1 MSDSTKSG
9 LTRRGLL
16 GGLGAGAGVMSL
28 AALTPVQAAL
38 LPEPKTSE
46 VYDVVVIGS
55 GLAGC
60 VAALEAA
67 QSGARVIVL
76 EKAPQSRM
84 GGNSF
89 LAGGYFALPN
99 DDSATAR
106 AGFVEDFEAFCLGR
120 GNVEIF
126 RLMAENASKDVEW
139 LRGHG
144 VDILPPT
151 TSPTTR
157 VSTAIAGPAPFAGM
171 PGLFRVMRDRIPAL
185 GGRLAFDTKARQLIL
200 DDSGTVVGVRAIGPD
215 GAVDFKA
222 SRGVIIAAGGYAGN
236 TAMLE
241 AYADPNAGAMMVR
254 GIPHATGDG
263 LLMAQAAGAGL
274 RGMGG
279 LMSLHIAAVD
289 AVETAAGQ
297 PAFAVPYAISINNEG
312 KRFID
317 ESLGYVAHGK
327 AVINQPGQ
335 LTNLILDQA
344 LREVPAVEGVF
355 RTFDRLGL
363 TVHQANTIEELASL
377 IGVPTAQMAETV
389 AGFNAAISGEAA
401 PEATPPKRRLARPIV
416 TPPFYAFSPLAP
428 GITLTFGGA
437 MIDADARVLEPDG
450 RIISGLFAA
459 GEGAGGVFFHDYIG
473 GGSMTNCLVMG
484 RIAGRQAAA
493 ASVAK

>member
-1 MSDSTKSG
+1 MTNGTNSG

-16 GGLGAGAGVMSL
+16 GGLGVGAGIMGL
-28 AALTPVQAAL
+28 AALTPAQAAL
-38 LPEPKTSE
+38 LPEPETSE
-46 VYDVVVIGS
+46 SFDVVVIGS

-60 VAALEAA
+60 AAALAA
-67 QSGARVIVL
+67 AENGASVIVL
-76 EKAPQSRM
+76 EKAAQSRM

-89 LAGGYFALPN
+89 LAGGYFALPD
-99 DDSATAR
+99 DDSAAAR

-120 GNVEIF
+120 GNTEIF
-126 RLMAENASKDVEW
+126 ELMAANALEDVEW

-144 VDILPPT
+144 VDILPPN

-171 PGLFRVMRDRIPAL
+171 PGLFRVMRDRIPAR
-185 GGRLAFDTKARQLIL
+185 GGRLVFDTKARQLIL
-200 DDSGTVVGVRAIGPD
+200 DGSGAVVGVRATGPA
-215 GAVDFKA
+215 GVVDYRA
-222 SRGVIIAAGGYAGN
+222 SQGVVIAAGGYAGN

-263 LLMAQAAGAGL
+263 LLMAQAVGAGL

-297 PAFAVPYAISINNEG
+297 PAFAVPYAISINSEG
-312 KRFID
+312 NRFID

-327 AVINQPGQ
+327 AVLNQPGQ
-335 LTNLILDQA
+335 TTNLILDQA
-344 LREVPAVEGVF
+344 LREVAAVEGVF
-355 RTFDRLGL
+355 GTFARLGI
-363 TVHQANTIEELASL
+363 TVHQADTIEELAGM
-377 IGVPTAQMAETV
+377 IGVPAAQMAETV
-389 AGFNAAISGEAA
+389 AAFNAAIADGKAL
-401 PEATPPKRRLARPIV
+401 EATPPKQALARPIE

-428 GITLTFGGA
+428 GITLTFGGI
-437 MIDADARVLEPDG
+437 MVDTEARALEPDG
-450 RIISGLFAA
+450 RVVPGLFAA

-484 RIAGRQAAA
+484 RIAGRHAAA
-493 ASVAK
+493 AQRA

>member
-1 MSDSTKSG
+1 MSSSTKSG

-16 GGLGAGAGVMSL
+16 GGLGAGAGVVSL

-38 LPEPKTSE
+38 LPEPETSE
-46 VYDVVVIGS
+46 TYDVVVIGS

-60 VAALEAA
+60 AAALEAA
-67 QSGARVIVL
+67 ESGARVIVL

-89 LAGGYFALPN
+89 LAGGYFALPDN
-99 DDSATAR
+99 GSAAAR
-106 AGFVEDFEAFCLGR
+106 TGFVEDFDAFCLGR

-126 RLMAENASKDVEW
+126 RLMAANALDDVEW

-151 TSPTTR
+151 ASPTTR

-171 PGLFRVMRDRIPAL
+171 PGLFRVMRDRIPAF
-185 GGRLAFDTKARQLIL
+185 GGRLAFNTKARQLIL
-200 DDSGTVVGVRAIGPD
+200 DKSGAVAGVRAIGPD
-215 GAVDFKA
+215 GVVDYRA
-222 SRGVIIAAGGYAGN
+222 SGGVVIAAGGYAGN

-254 GIPHATGDG
+254 GITHATGDG

-289 AVETAAGQ
+289 ALETAAGQ

-312 KRFID
+312 NRFID

-327 AVINQPGQ
+327 AVLDQPGQ
-335 LTNLILDQA
+335 TTNLILDQA

-355 RTFDRLGL
+355 GTFARLGIA
-363 TVHQANTIEELASL
+363 VHQADTIEELAAI
-377 IGVPTAQMAETV
+377 IGVPAAQMAGSV
-389 AGFNAAISGEAA
+389 AAFNAAIVNDQALGAH
-401 PEATPPKRRLARPIV
+401 PPKKALAKPIE

-428 GITLTFGGA
+428 GITLTFGGVI
-437 MIDADARVLEPDG
+437 IDTEARVLEADG
-450 RIISGLFAA
+450 RMIPGLFAA

-484 RIAGRQAAA
+484 RIAGRQASLAA
-493 ASVAK
+493 ED